1 MKGWEVAGEEGVGSV
16 GGEEVVWGWSGANPK
31 RNEEEKDLNPLYN
44 LYFQSLKR

>member
-16 GGEEVVWGWSGANPK
+16 GVGWGVWSGANPK

-44 LYFQSLKR
+44 LYFQSLKQ